1 MKRPPKKNRHR
12 VLKILL
18 VSFILLAFITA
29 GILTVLVVSASQIDI
44 SRLDNPLPTPLVF
57 FDMNGDQISQ
67 RSSVR
72 FQVIPLS
79 EIPDHAID
87 AIIAVEDQRFYEHAG
102 VDVRGIARSFFRN
115 IEAGA
120 VVQGG
125 STLTQQLARTMFL
138 SLEQTYTR
146 KFTEAVT
153 ALRIERR
160 YSKDE
165 ILELYLN
172 QIYFGESA
180 WGIQV
185 ASQTYF
191 GKGIQEVTLSEAAL
205 LAALPRAPTHYSPF
219 SNPERALERRNLVL
233 SLLHE
238 QERISENEYEQAVS
252 EPIVLRE
259 GELEQA
265 INLYPSYVDHVISEA
280 VQMLGMS
287 EEDMMS
293 GGLHIHTHLD
303 PVVQNAIE
311 AAYARDELFP
321 EGTGDALV
329 QSGAIVI
336 DPSSGGIRGLIGSRG
351 DYVYHGFNRATQ
363 LKRQPGSALKPLAVY
378 APALELG
385 YTRNSLLMDEEI
397 DFGGYVPSNFSNTFQ
412 GQVTLYQALVQSI
425 NVPAVALLDEIGISR
440 GIDFLERAGIPVHTN
455 DRILGLAL
463 GGMTEGVS
471 PLEMAQA
478 YSLFPNLGT
487 MVQAHAIARITTS
500 DGDVLL
506 EVNPQAVQVTSPEIA
521 YAMTEML
528 MGVVQEGTGGNAAI
542 GRPTAGK
549 TGTTQL
555 PDTEAYEGVEGVGD
569 VWFVGYTPELVTAV
583 WIGYDTWAPEYVMQS
598 AGGTHP
604 ARIFQAIMSAALANR
619 PVTSFAIPENYQ
631 REQVPSILPE
641 AEENE
646 NEEDEDEEVD
656 NDVEEDDEF
665 WDEYEEDQSFDA
677 DDQSDGAE
685 GQGEYDGEPGQITPP
700 GQVNNP
706 GQGSNRGNNQ

>member
-1 MKRPPKKNRHR
+1 MKRSTKKKEKKHR

-18 VSFILLAFITA
+18 VSVILLAFMTA
-29 GILTVLVVSASQIDI
+29 GILTVLVVSASQVDI
-44 SRLDNPLPTPLVF
+44 SRLENPLPTPLLF
-57 FDMNGDQISQ
+57 FDMNGDLISQ
-67 RSSVR
+67 RSSVS

-79 EIPDHAID
+79 DIPDHVID
-87 AIIAVEDQRFYEHAG
+87 AVIAVEDQRFYEHSG
-102 VDVRGIARSFFRN
+102 MDLRGIIRSAFRN
-115 IEAGA
+115 IEAGT

-125 STLTQQLARTMFL
+125 STLTQQVARTMFL
-138 SLEQTYTR
+138 SMEQTYTR
-146 KFTEAVT
+146 KFTEIVT
-153 ALRIERR
+153 AMRIERR

-180 WGIQV
+180 WGIQL

-191 GKGIQEVTLSEAAL
+191 GKGIEDVTLSEAAL
-205 LAALPRAPTHYSPF
+205 LAALPRAPTHYSPYG
-219 SNPERALERRNLVL
+219 NMERALERRNLVL
-233 SLLHE
+233 SLLLE
-238 QERISENEYEQAVS
+238 QERIDEEAYEQAVS

-259 GELEQA
+259 GELERA
-265 INLYPSYVDHVISEA
+265 VNLYPSYVDHVISEA
-280 VQMLGMS
+280 VEILGMS
-287 EEDMMS
+287 EEEMMN

-311 AAYARDELFP
+311 AAYARNELFP
-321 EGTGDALV
+321 ESSGDELV

-336 DPSSGGIRGLIGSRG
+336 DPTSGGIRGLIGSRG
-351 DYVYHGFNRATQ
+351 EYVYHGFNRATR
-363 LKRQPGSALKPLAVY
+363 LRRQPGSALKPLAVY

-385 YTRNSLLMDEEI
+385 YTRNSLLMDEET
-397 DFGGYVPSNFSNTFQ
+397 DFDGYEPSNFSNTFQ
-412 GQVTLYQALVQSI
+412 GEVTLYQALVQSI

-440 GIDFLERAGIPVHTN
+440 GIDFLERAGIPTNVN

-463 GGMTEGVS
+463 GGMTRGVS

-478 YSLFPNLGT
+478 YSLFPNHGT
-487 MVQAHAIARITTS
+487 RVQAHAIARVTTY
-500 DGDVLL
+500 DGEVIA
-506 EVNPQAVQVTSPEIA
+506 EVNPQTVEVTSPEIA

-528 MGVVQEGTGGNAAI
+528 MGAVQEGTGGNAAL

-555 PDTEAYEGVEGVGD
+555 PDTEGYEGVEGVGD

-598 AGGTHP
+598 TGGTHP
-604 ARIFQAIMSAALANR
+604 ARIFQAIMTAALANR
-619 PVTSFAIPENYQ
+619 PVSSFEIPENYQ
-631 REQVPSILPE
+631 REQVPSISPE

-646 NEEDEDEEVD
+646 YEEDEDEEID
-656 NDVEEDDEF
+656 NDAEEVDEF
-665 WDEYEEDQSFDA
+665 WNEYEEDQIFDA
-677 DDQSDGAE
+677 DDQSDGTE
-685 GQGEYDGEPGQITPP
+685 GQGEDDVEPGQMTPP

-706 GQGSNRGNNQ
+706 GQGQGQPQ

>member
-1 MKRPPKKNRHR
+1 MKRSTKKKEKKHR

-18 VSFILLAFITA
+18 VSVILLAFMTA
-29 GILTVLVVSASQIDI
+29 GILTVLVVSASQVDI
-44 SRLDNPLPTPLVF
+44 SRLENPLPTPLLF
-57 FDMNGDQISQ
+57 FDMNGDLISQ
-67 RSSVR
+67 RSSVS

-79 EIPDHAID
+79 DIPDHVID
-87 AIIAVEDQRFYEHAG
+87 AVIAVEDQRFYEHSG
-102 VDVRGIARSFFRN
+102 MDLRGIIRSAFRN
-115 IEAGA
+115 IEAGT

-125 STLTQQLARTMFL
+125 STLTQQVARTMFL
-138 SLEQTYTR
+138 SMEQTYTR
-146 KFTEAVT
+146 KFTEIVT
-153 ALRIERR
+153 AMRIERR

-191 GKGIQEVTLSEAAL
+191 GKGIEDVTLSEAAL
-205 LAALPRAPTHYSPF
+205 LAALPRAPTHYSPYG
-219 SNPERALERRNLVL
+219 NMERALERRNLVL
-233 SLLHE
+233 SLLLE
-238 QERISENEYEQAVS
+238 QERIDEEAYEQAVS

-259 GELEQA
+259 GELERA
-265 INLYPSYVDHVISEA
+265 VNLYPSYVDHVISEA
-280 VQMLGMS
+280 VEILGMS
-287 EEDMMS
+287 EEEMMN
-293 GGLHIHTHLD
+293 GGIHIYTHLD

-321 EGTGDALV
+321 ESSGDELV

-336 DPSSGGIRGLIGSRG
+336 DPTSGGIRGLIGSRG
-351 DYVYHGFNRATQ
+351 EYVYHGFNRATR
-363 LKRQPGSALKPLAVY
+363 LRRQPGSALKPLAVY

-385 YTRNSLLMDEEI
+385 YTRNSLLMDEET
-397 DFGGYVPSNFSNTFQ
+397 DFDGYEPSNFSNTFQ
-412 GQVTLYQALVQSI
+412 GEVTLYQALVQSI

-440 GIDFLERAGIPVHTN
+440 GIDFLERAGIPTNVN

-463 GGMTEGVS
+463 GGMTRGVS

-478 YSLFPNLGT
+478 YSLFPNHGT
-487 MVQAHAIARITTS
+487 RVQAHAIARVTTY
-500 DGDVLL
+500 DGEVIA
-506 EVNPQAVQVTSPEIA
+506 EVNPQTVEVTSPEIA

-528 MGVVQEGTGGNAAI
+528 MGAVQEGTGGNAAL

-555 PDTEAYEGVEGVGD
+555 PDTEGYEGVEGVGD

-598 AGGTHP
+598 TGGTHP
-604 ARIFQAIMSAALANR
+604 ARIFQAIMTAALANR
-619 PVTSFAIPENYQ
+619 PVSSFEIPENYQ
-631 REQVPSILPE
+631 REQVPSISPE

-646 NEEDEDEEVD
+646 YEEDEDEEID
-656 NDVEEDDEF
+656 NDAEEVDEF
-665 WDEYEEDQSFDA
+665 WNEYEEDQIFDA
-677 DDQSDGAE
+677 DDQSDGTE
-685 GQGEYDGEPGQITPP
+685 GQGEDDVEPGQMTPP

-706 GQGSNRGNNQ
+706 GQGQGQPQ